1 MDMKTAKAERS
12 LVVLLFLL
20 VMVIFSFA
28 ERDTKK
34 LEKLY
39 NTVAQATTEQLLV
52 KMTEDTPEN
61 GY

>member
-52 KMTEDTPEN
+52 KMTENTPEN

>member
-1 MDMKTAKAERS
+1 MKTAKAERS

>member
-1 MDMKTAKAERS
+1 MDMKTAKAERN

>member
-52 KMTEDTPEN
+52 KMTEETPEN